1 MSAVIDRCALER
13 HANLA
18 VLLSASR
25 MHLLVGSSMVLAGVS
40 LLLALLSDISVIA
53 SIIPLA
59 GIVALLWQ
67 SSRSP
72 LLMAPVVLMV
82 TAVIVTLSP
91 LFTTVH
97 PFTFAVALI
106 SLSVSMAGLVS
117 IGQAAVTRYTCRRE
131 GMALSATGVAVA
143 TVAPRRDQ
151 IARATDVAGNQVAR
165 R

>member
-1 MSAVIDRCALER
+1 
-13 HANLA
+13 
-18 VLLSASR
+18 
-25 MHLLVGSSMVLAGVS
+25 MHMLVGSSMVLAGVS

-53 SIIPLA
+53 SIVPLA

-106 SLSVSMAGLVS
+106 GLSVSMAGLVS

-131 GMALSATGVAVA
+131 LVAQ
-143 TVAPRRDQ
+143 PH
-151 IARATDVAGNQVAR
+151 AGQVSR
-165 R
+165 G

>member
-13 HANLA
+13 HANLT
-18 VLLSASR
+18 VLLRASR
-25 MHLLVGSSMVLAGVS
+25 MHMLVGSSMVLAGVS

-53 SIIPLA
+53 SIVPLA

-106 SLSVSMAGLVS
+106 GLSVSMAGLVS

-131 GMALSATGVAVA
+131 LGAQPQAGHVVHAQAVHRGQATRG
-143 TVAPRRDQ
+143 
-151 IARATDVAGNQVAR
+151 
-165 R
+165 